1 MILNV
6 VISEN
11 SIPVN
16 VPDSII
22 NEAGEFFDKL
32 DADMDKG
39 WQVGR
44 EWVDTPSTEQRCQVV
59 ADKMLTALENENKQI
74 SVMMAAYILN
84 RIPGILGVRT
94 AVNGEINETEFLME
108 QSDF

>member
-1 MILNV
+1 MKLNIIV
-6 VISEN
+6 DGRSNAFE
-11 SIPVN
+11 
-16 VPDSII
+16 VPDSLLT
-22 NEAGEFFDKL
+22 EANDFFDKL

-44 EWVDTPSTEQRCQVV
+44 EWVDNLSLEQRCQVV

-84 RIPGILGVRT
+84 RIPGIKGVRT
-94 AVNGEINETEFLME
+94 ATNGEINETEILMDRS
-108 QSDF
+108 QF